1 MTDDDIIEN
10 PIDEKQYYRGDKNV
24 PKEDAQFE
32 WTPKMVKEIK
42 KCKEDITHFA
52 ESHFYIVEA
61 DRGKQKIALYKGIF
75 YDKVP
80 NY

>member
-10 PIDEKQYYRGDKNV
+10 PIDEKQYYRGDRNV

-52 ESHFYIVEA
+52 ESHF
-61 DRGKQKIALYKGIF
+61 
-75 YDKVP
+75 
-80 NY
+80 